1 MVSIPPCI
9 FAVVVA
15 GLAPAKT
22 ATNQYGTPCTSPR
35 AWLSVT
41 LASELCIGFVL
52 HATTELT
59 TSKVCDRKKNKK
71 LASLERPVP
80 IIQI

>member
-1 MVSIPPCI
+1 MYYTVSFVRKRERNGFHSTLHFCSGCCW
-9 FAVVVA
+9 AT
-15 GLAPAKT
+15 PAKT

-59 TSKVCDRKKNKK
+59 TYFYGV
-71 LASLERPVP
+71 
-80 IIQI
+80 